1 MTLPTITPDLPG
13 IGGTLKQTPEHFVVE
28 EIPLYEASGDGDHLY
43 VNLTRRGW
51 NTRDVVT
58 ALARIFGLHA
68 DDIGFAGLKDRQAL
82 TTQTFSLLRVPAED
96 AAIRIGAELPFQV
109 NWVSRHRNKL
119 RTGHLLGNRFAVFV
133 AGVAPDALPR
143 AEAIAAA
150 LRTRGLPNFFGVQ
163 RFGQDG
169 DNALRGREALLG
181 RGPRQR
187 WLRRFLISAFQSDL
201 FNRYLVQ
208 RINLGAFDHLL
219 AGDVAKKHG
228 TGGLFVV
235 EDLEREQPRFQAGEI
250 SFTGPLFGAK
260 MKAAAAEAAA
270 LEADIWAQA
279 AVPLQAFKKADVDG
293 GRRLGRLLLEQI
305 ELDASA
311 LLAANGGL
319 WLRFTLPKGAYA
331 TVVLREFMKNDV
343 VLGEEDESD
352 EA

>member
-1 MTLPTITPDLPG
+1 MILPTITSDLPG
-13 IGGTLKQTPEHFVVE
+13 IGGALKQAPEHFVVE
-28 EIPLYEASGDGDHLY
+28 EIPLYEPSGEGDHLY

-58 ALARIFGLHA
+58 ALARVFGLAA

-96 AAIRIGAELPFQV
+96 AAVRISGELPFQV

-119 RTGHLLGNRFAVFV
+119 RTGHLLGNRFAIFV
-133 AGVAPDALPR
+133 AEVTPDAMPR
-143 AEAIAAA
+143 AMAVAAA
-150 LRTRGLPNFFGVQ
+150 LRARGIPNFFGAQ

-169 DNALRGREALLG
+169 DNAARGREVLLG

-187 WLRRFLISAFQSDL
+187 WLRRFLISAFQSEL

-235 EDLEREQPRFQAGEI
+235 EDLDREQPRFAAGEI

-260 MKAAAAEAAA
+260 MKAAAEESAA
-270 LEADIWAQA
+270 LEAQILAQA
-279 AVPLQAFKKADVDG
+279 DLPVQAFKKADVDG
-293 GRRLGRLLLEQI
+293 GRRFGRLLLDHI
-305 ELDASA
+305 ELDASELEA
-311 LLAANGGL
+311 DHGGL

-331 TVVLREFMKNDV
+331 TVVLREFMKDEV
-343 VLGEEDESD
+343 ILGEEDEGD
-352 EA
+352 D